1 MNRLW
6 LSCTTLCITALL
18 LSCTTRST
26 SGEAGTSDVEKRLVE
41 LGITLPEL
49 APPLANYVPAVQVG
63 KMIYL
68 AGKGPRKPDGSY
80 IVGKVGKDL
89 TVDEAYLAA
98 RLTAINQLAAL
109 KAHIGDLN
117 RVKRIVRVTG
127 YVHCTDDFTQQP
139 QVVNGFSDLMVEVF
153 GDRGRHARS
162 AIGTNAL
169 PLGIPVEIEMIVEL
183 K

>member
-1 MNRLW
+1 MHR
-6 LSCTTLCITALL
+6 LL
-18 LSCTTRST
+18 LPCVLGFIFILWSCQAEGESAV
-26 SGEAGTSDVEKRLVE
+26 SGTEDIDKRLVQ
-41 LGITLPEL
+41 LGIALPEL

-63 KMIYL
+63 QTIYL
-68 AGKGPRKPDGSY
+68 SGRGPRKSDGSY
-80 IVGKVGKDL
+80 IIGKVGKDL
-89 TVDEAYLAA
+89 SVEEAYQAA

-139 QVVNGFSDLMVEVF
+139 QVINGFSDLMVEVF

>member
-1 MNRLW
+1 MKRLR
-6 LSCTTLCITALL
+6 LSYTLSLAALL
-18 LSCTTRST
+18 LSCANPSTTGD
-26 SGEAGTSDVEKRLVE
+26 SGTPDVEKRLAE

-89 TVDEAYLAA
+89 TVDEAYQAA

-109 KAHIGDLN
+109 KAQIGDLN

-139 QVVNGFSDLMVEVF
+139 QVINGFSDLLVEVF